1 MGIDRYESPL
11 LGGVGVRVQEMAG
24 ELRRGQVEMWKFS
37 TQRAGV
43 EVRAKILHQELKG
56 QMGQSMSG
64 G

>member
-1 MGIDRYESPL
+1 
-11 LGGVGVRVQEMAG
+11 MAG